1 MTIDYTAIGQYS
13 TDIFTQE
20 AVRIINY
27 HDSAQVNIKKNERGQ
42 NLSFEDKHLIL
53 RYIYTE
59 CFIILH
65 R

>member
-27 HDSAQVNIKKNERGQ
+27 HDSAQVNIKKKTKEV
-42 NLSFEDKHLIL
+42 K
-53 RYIYTE
+53 T
-59 CFIILH
+59 
-65 R
+65 

>member
-27 HDSAQVNIKKNERGQ
+27 HDSAQVNIKKNRKRSKPEFRGQ
-42 NLSFEDKHLIL
+42 AFDLK
-53 RYIYTE
+53 IY
-59 CFIILH
+59 LH
-65 R
+65 

>member
-27 HDSAQVNIKKNERGQ
+27 HNPEQVNIKKEPK
-42 NLSFEDKHLIL
+42 EVIV
-53 RYIYTE
+53 IT
-59 CFIILH
+59 
-65 R
+65 